1 MKRLRKLTLPLA
13 VSAFTALI
21 AAGALLASCKGVTD
35 SVVADS
41 ASGTVTGSKDAAVT
55 TDYSAVD
62 SYDADLVVSGP
73 ITSPFTAGDDESDS
87 SSSDTNSS
95 FVLPKLSIHYLGA
108 GYNCYEAYATY
119 NEGLEPILDY
129 DKIKASGNI
138 KQSFIDKASW
148 MYTSGTTVKN
158 IASSYG
164 TTTKLGENYP
174 AFSGTITSN
183 FKKDVKTDLVTMYG
197 SAIVCY
203 RKYMESISP
212 SLWNSSISD
221 DSSDF
226 DKTTVRSYMTDDAL
240 KAIDAITSEADATA
254 FITKY
259 GTHAMTRVYYGGRFE
274 YNTYS
279 TDSTATDAEQYKT
292 ALEASVSK
300 LFGVSSTTEESSS
313 YQKKV
318 SEARISG
325 YAVGG
330 NAAAAT
336 SLGTTFGPQT
346 FTTWGGSFTDNN
358 LALASF
364 ADDTKKQGALSLL
377 PVWYLAKDDTVKG
390 YLLTAVQDW
399 AKNVFGS
406 TEKVAATKYYIKNMC
421 LYRTYWSRDAT
432 TVLYPTHGHNE
443 LMCRVGKSICGGLY
457 TKETFVYVDWTTD
470 PTKAITDIQIYMNE
484 DQIGPGWVNLNYPGN
499 RCLAYTKGGSTPI
512 TGIAVFQINI
522 LDWVLWEARSPG
534 CTDSSIYKF
543 SYDTSKMDTN
553 LSFGAFLFPISYTTQ
568 DVTTKPTEEAGLV
581 E

>member
-62 SYDADLVVSGP
+62 SYDADLVVSGS
-73 ITSPFTAGDDESDS
+73 ITSPFTEGDESDS

-95 FVLPKLSIHYLGA
+95 FVMPKLSKHYLGA
-108 GYNCYEAYATY
+108 GYNCYEGYASY

-138 KQSFIDKASW
+138 KADYIDKASW
-148 MYTSGTTVKN
+148 LYTSGTTVKSVG
-158 IASSYG
+158 SSYH
-164 TTTKLGENYP
+164 TETKLGDKFP
-174 AFSGTITSN
+174 VFSGTITSD
-183 FKKDVKTDLVTMYG
+183 FKKEAKTDLVTMYG
-197 SAIVCY
+197 SAIDCY
-203 RKYMESISP
+203 RRYMECISP
-212 SLWNSSISD
+212 SLWGWDADGSTA
-221 DSSDF
+221 F
-226 DKTTVRSYMTDDAL
+226 DKTTVRSYMTDKAL
-240 KAIDAITSEADATA
+240 TAIDAITSKADAAA
-254 FITKY
+254 FIHKY

-279 TDSTATDAEQYKT
+279 TDSTATDSEQYKT
-292 ALEASVSK
+292 ALEASINK
-300 LFGVSSTTEESSS
+300 LFGGSSTTDSSS
-313 YQKKV
+313 TYQQKV
-318 SEARISG
+318 SQARVSG

-330 NAAAAT
+330 NAASAT
-336 SLGTTFGPQT
+336 TLGTTFGPQT
-346 FTTWGGSFTDNN
+346 FTTWGNSFTDSN

-364 ADDTKKQGALSLL
+364 ADDSKKQGALSLL
-377 PVWYLAKDDTVKG
+377 PVWKLAKDDTIAD
-390 YLLTAVQDW
+390 YLLSAVQDL
-399 AKNVFGS
+399 AADVFGS